1 MKLRLKNFQSISN
14 ADIEIGPLTV
24 LVGQSDIGKSAVI
37 RALYLLHRNQG
48 GLELV
53 KHGSAKLAVE
63 QELEDGTKVSILKGK
78 GVNSYFVNEKSFS
91 KIGRDI
97 PVEVLDLLR
106 TSELPLDK
114 DLSLDLN
121 FSLQFDHPFLL
132 ADSTSI
138 ITKAISSLSGINIIY
153 SAIREGSAEAQ
164 KLKTKSEILSGTVSE
179 LIKYDKFSEEIGQLS
194 LDFSKIKKL
203 DEEISNAKLQIS
215 KNINLLKQLES
226 LENRDVDLAP
236 FKELVEQ
243 LGRTE
248 HDFMSTKSNVLLMN
262 NIVDRFSH
270 ISNYALSSEFS
281 LDLDCFDNSVGKLQY
296 TFDALVAEQMA
307 LTKHT
312 HLLFEIEELEDLGLS
327 ADKVLKEQE
336 AEILTLKAQVKV
348 CELCQRPF

>member
-63 QELEDGTKVSILKGK
+63 QELEDGTKVAILKGK
-78 GVNSYFVNEKSFS
+78 GVNSYFVNDKSFS

-164 KLKTKSEILSGTVSE
+164 KLKTKAEILLGTVSE
-179 LIKYDKFSEEIGQLS
+179 LLKYDKFSEEISQLS

-203 DEEISNAKLQIS
+203 DEEISSAKLQIS
-215 KNINLLKQLES
+215 KNIDLLKQLES
-226 LENRDVDLAP
+226 LDSRDINLDP
-236 FKELVEQ
+236 FKELVEN
-243 LGRTE
+243 LGRAE
-248 HDFMSTKSNVLLMN
+248 HDFMSTKSNILLMN
-262 NIVDRFSH
+262 GVVDRFSH
-270 ISNYALSSEFS
+270 ISNYALSNDFY
-281 LDLDCFDNSVGKLQY
+281 LDLDCFDTSIAALHSAFNV
-296 TFDALVAEQMA
+296 LVADQTA
-307 LTKHT
+307 LTKNT

-327 ADKVLKEQE
+327 AEKSLKDQE
-336 AEILTLKAQVKV
+336 AEILALKAQVKV
-348 CELCQRPF
+348 CELCKRPF